1 MSDERGL
8 FMAVSDS
15 RRRANNKWDA
25 ANMTTLGCRMKRSDA
40 EDFKAACKDSG
51 TTPNAVF
58 NTAVAEFMQDYEE
71 EKLLNGGIKHGTD

>member
-1 MSDERGL
+1 
-8 FMAVSDS
+8 MAVSDS

-25 ANMTTLGCRMKRSDA
+25 ANMTPLGCSMKRADA

-58 NTAVAEFMQDYEE
+58 NTAVAEFMQDYAE
-71 EKLLNGGIKHGTD
+71 EKLLNGGKNNAD

>member
-1 MSDERGL
+1 MGDERGL

-25 ANMTTLGCRMKRSDA
+25 ANMTTLGCRMKRADA

-58 NTAVAEFMQDYEE
+58 NTAVAEFMQDYAE
-71 EKLLNGGIKHGTD
+71 EKLLNGGKNNAD